1 MRVVKFSRW
10 SSPIRHS
17 RRLGKKIGDV
27 QSESLRQT
35 LHAVDR
41 DVALKALDRA
51 NVGPVQA
58 GKASHFLLGQ
68 APCRPLKPEDRKF
81 KRTFLLPKALRQG
94 SRSPTEPVL
103 GSFCRRLKADRSA
116 EVRLS
121 KGLPWGFPLQ
131 SAAKP
136 RPCKAQTQPIS
147 AAPASGPRETCWL
160 EGLRPLAAATDGL
173 ARVAAPWPA
182 DPGA

>member
-81 KRTFLLPKALRQG
+81 GSSGLSVGGLGRFCAPETSCPPRRSVGSSQAPTARRRGQLCTAGCDALVG
-94 SRSPTEPVL
+94 ASRCVS
-103 GSFCRRLKADRSA
+103 RRN
-116 EVRLS
+116 
-121 KGLPWGFPLQ
+121 PLQ
-131 SAAKP
+131 PMRARSDSAFD
-136 RPCKAQTQPIS
+136 RWH
-147 AAPASGPRETCWL
+147 PASPVPIR
-160 EGLRPLAAATDGL
+160 
-173 ARVAAPWPA
+173 
-182 DPGA
+182 